1 MIRRIA
7 ASPSSRLIGKRVVQ
21 AVPVLAGVSL
31 LVFSLMNLLPGGS
44 AAAIAGA
51 GATKVQ
57 IAAVAHRL
65 HLDQPFWERYWHW
78 VTQALSGNL
87 GTSLASG
94 QPVTSILGTRL
105 PVTAEM
111 VGLALVLA
119 IVISIPLAVLAVRRP
134 RGIIDRLTIVLCMC
148 GLSIPGFVLGLIA
161 ILLFAVKLH
170 WLPAIGFVPISGGI
184 WSNLKTVI
192 LPASTLGFTLMCNYT
207 RVLRADLADQLN
219 SEDYVVT
226 ARAKGVRPAQI
237 LIRHVLRNSMFSF
250 ITLVGLNLGILIGG
264 TVLIEQIFA
273 LPGMGS
279 ELVQSIQIEDV
290 PVVESIAVLLSVTVV
305 LASLATDLLYTV
317 LDPRIRY
324 GRESNS

>member
-1 MIRRIA
+1 M
-7 ASPSSRLIGKRVVQ
+7 
-21 AVPVLAGVSL
+21 LAGVSL

-44 AAAIAGA
+44 AAAVAPAGS
-51 GATKVQ
+51 TKAQ

-65 HLDQPFWERYWHW
+65 HLDEPFWSRYWHW
-78 VTQALSGNL
+78 VTEALSGNL

-94 QPVTSILGTRL
+94 QNVAAIIRSRL

-111 VGLALVLA
+111 VGLALILA
-119 IVISIPLAVLAVRRP
+119 IVVSIPLAVLAVRRP
-134 RGIIDRLTIVLCMC
+134 RGVIDRLCIVVCMC

-161 ILLFAVKLH
+161 ILIFAVKLR

-184 WSNLKTVI
+184 WPNLKTVI
-192 LPASTLGFTLMCNYT
+192 LPSSTLGFTLMCNYT

-219 SEDYVVT
+219 TEDYVIT

-250 ITLVGLNLGILIGG
+250 ITLVGLNLGFLIGG

-273 LPGMGS
+273 IPGMGQ

-305 LASLATDLLYTV
+305 AASLATDLLYAV

-324 GRESNS
+324 GRQDNA